1 MVNPLGRRNADAAEL
16 LGERR
21 EARAPPP
28 PWARPALRELQAAP
42 RCKALRVL
50 TALPGARGAPCDCR
64 ALDRLL
70 GSPRVPGGCFEV
82 VLLAGARRAR
92 RRVDVPAESV
102 LGLSCGRD
110 HVLLHASRRGAGSPD
125 AARRVLLGLG
135 NSWSKQ
141 VRQEWEAKP
150 PGCLITFSGPAES
163 DFEFPWL
170 DVFVDPLVVK
180 RSPIDSPKGVGAAAA
195 SPPRPEQ
202 QPRREPRPAADLE
215 HGAVTA
221 FSATGGPHSCV
232 AFGCT
237 ARWGRRTLVLP
248 KPVTLVA
255 AGTSHC
261 VFLCSDRRAF
271 GYGEHVTQGQ
281 LGYYVAPQPLLGPR
295 RGRSAEA
302 KQGPTSPQKQHAPL
316 SAQPAPSQQQPPPQH
331 HPPQQ
336 QQRGGP
342 LQVEIPEVP
351 DEFRL
356 PRHPVLLAVGVTT
369 LAAAFETTLLC
380 AGPKVWSPC
389 GAFEHFFDEPVE
401 QLVCGRAH
409 AVALLSES
417 RRVMAWGSNERGAVG
432 VSRPH
437 HPIGGHYHEPQLV
450 NGRLG
455 PLWPKEQVVADVAA
469 GEHYSMLRTR
479 AGDVYVWGSLCRGD
493 IVLRPQL
500 VQLGGDRKASAIAA
514 GPTYCVLVG
523 ESSSNGEAPT
533 RSRPTR
539 ESPDPQPGEHATR
552 PS

>member
-1 MVNPLGRRNADAAEL
+1 MVNPLGPRNKEKEEREAEQ
-16 LGERR
+16 R
-21 EARAPPP
+21 EYDARAPLT
-28 PWARPALRELQAAP
+28 PWARPALHDMQAAP

-50 TALPGARGAPCDCR
+50 TALPGAAGAQSDCGE
-64 ALDRLL
+64 LDRLL

-82 VLLAGARRAR
+82 VLFTGARRAR
-92 RRVDVPAESV
+92 QRVDVAAESV

-110 HVLLHASRRGAGSPD
+110 HVLLHASRRGAGSC
-125 AARRVLLGLG
+125 AAPPVTGRRVLLGLG
-135 NSWSKQ
+135 NSWTKQ

-150 PGCLITFSGPAES
+150 PGCLITFSGPAET

-180 RSPIDSPKGVGAAAA
+180 RSPIDSPKGPSAFGPAA

-215 HGAVTA
+215 PEAITA

-271 GYGEHVTQGQ
+271 GYGEHVAQGQ
-281 LGYYVAPQPLLGPR
+281 LGYYVAPAPLLSPR
-295 RGRSAEA
+295 RGGAAATAAAAAAAAAA
-302 KQGPTSPQKQHAPL
+302 KHGTTSPQKLTAR
-316 SAQPAPSQQQPPPQH
+316 PAPSH
-331 HPPQQ
+331 SYAQ
-336 QQRGGP
+336 QQRGSA

-389 GAFEHFFDEPVE
+389 GAFEHFFDETVE
-401 QLVCGRAH
+401 QLACGRSH
-409 AVALLSES
+409 AVALLKES
-417 RRVMAWGSNERGAVG
+417 RRVMAWGSNDRGAVG

-437 HPIGGHYHEPQLV
+437 HPIGGHYPEPQLV

-455 PLWPKEQVVADVAA
+455 PLWPKEQVAEVAA

-479 AGDVYVWGSLCRGD
+479 AGDVYLWGSICRGD
-493 IVLRPQL
+493 IALRPQP
-500 VQLGGDRKASAIAA
+500 VQLGGGRKSSAIAA
-514 GPTYCVLVG
+514 GPTYCVVVG
-523 ESSSNGEAPT
+523 ERSSNCMAP
-533 RSRPTR
+533 
-539 ESPDPQPGEHATR
+539 
-552 PS
+552 